1 MLMKLSKVY
10 ETLSASEVFTY
21 DMADEN
27 GNILPKFRRRVTTLI
42 NSGLSDLYQRFSI
55 KEGVIELE
63 VTEDKQHYI
72 LSDGVL
78 EVLRM
83 TTPEGKVYNLNSVTS
98 QLSPSKGPYGNV
110 SNNPVHTALCHASY
124 NELFFSH
131 VPSPGVYRIVY
142 KGDATHIS
150 LDGIDTA
157 DPKTI
162 EIPLPLTYLNALC
175 YYVAAKVYNPAG
187 AQSVARS
194 MFHEGNNWRSMYE
207 DECNRL
213 KANLAGAK
221 SFNEVSNFTRGGW
234 V

>member
-1 MLMKLSKVY
+1 MKLSKVY
-10 ETLSASEVFTY
+10 ETLAASEVFTY

-27 GNILPKFRRRVTTLI
+27 GNILPKFRRRITTLI

-55 KEGVIELE
+55 KEGVIDLE
-63 VTEDKQHYI
+63 VTKNKQHYI
-72 LSDGVL
+72 LSDDVL

-83 TTPEGKVYNLNSVTS
+83 ITPEGKVYNLNSVTS
-98 QLSPSKGPYGNV
+98 QLTPSTGTYGNV
-110 SNNPVHTALCHASY
+110 SNISNPSTCHASY

-131 VPSPGVYRIVY
+131 VPHPGVYRIVY

-187 AQSVARS
+187 AESIARS

>member
-1 MLMKLSKVY
+1 MKLSKIF
-10 ETLSASEVFTY
+10 ETLAASEVFTY
-21 DMADEN
+21 EMADE
-27 GNILPKFRRRVTTLI
+27 GGDILPRYRRRITILI

-55 KEGVIELE
+55 KEGVLDLE
-63 VTEDKQHYI
+63 VTEDVQHYV
-72 LSDGVL
+72 LSADVL

-98 QLSPSKGPYGNV
+98 SLTPTTGPYGNV
-110 SNNPVHTALCHASY
+110 SPHSSNPSLCHASY

-131 VPSPGVYRIVY
+131 VPCAGVYHIVY

-150 LDGIDTA
+150 LDDIDTI
-157 DPKTI
+157 DPKTV
-162 EIPLPLTYLNALC
+162 EVPLPLTYLNALC

-187 AQSVARS
+187 AESVARS

-207 DECNRL
+207 EECNRL

>member
-1 MLMKLSKVY
+1 MKLSKIY
-10 ETLSASEVFTY
+10 ETLAASEVFTY
-21 DMADEN
+21 EMADRD
-27 GNILPKFRRRVTTLI
+27 GDILPRHRRRITTLI
-42 NSGLSDLYQRFSI
+42 NSGLSDLHQRFSI
-55 KEGVIELE
+55 KEGVLDLK

-72 LSDGVL
+72 LSDDVL

-98 QLSPSKGPYGNV
+98 SLSPTTGPYGNV
-110 SNNPVHTALCHASY
+110 SNTSNISLCHASY

-131 VPSPGVYRIVY
+131 VPCAGVYRIVY

-150 LDGIDTA
+150 LDNIDTV

-162 EIPLPLTYLNALC
+162 EVPLPLTYLNALC

-187 AQSVARS
+187 AESVARS

>member
-1 MLMKLSKVY
+1 MLMKLSKIY
-10 ETLSASEVFTY
+10 ETLAASEVFTY
-21 DMADEN
+21 EMADKD
-27 GNILPKFRRRVTTLI
+27 GDILPRHRRRITTLI
-42 NSGLSDLYQRFSI
+42 NSGLSDLHQRFSI
-55 KEGVIELE
+55 KEGVLDLK

-72 LSDGVL
+72 LSDDVL

-98 QLSPSKGPYGNV
+98 SLSPTTGPYGNV
-110 SNNPVHTALCHASY
+110 SNTSNPSLCHASY

-131 VPSPGVYRIVY
+131 VPCAGIYRIVY

-187 AQSVARS
+187 AQTIARS

>member
-1 MLMKLSKVY
+1 MKLSTIF
-10 ETLSASEVFTY
+10 ETLAASEVFTY
-21 DMADEN
+21 EMADE
-27 GNILPKFRRRVTTLI
+27 GGDILPRYRRRITTLI
-42 NSGLSDLYQRFSI
+42 NSGLSDLHQRFSI
-55 KEGVIELE
+55 KEGVLDLG
-63 VTEDKQHYI
+63 VTKDVQHYV
-72 LSDGVL
+72 LSADVL

-98 QLSPSKGPYGNV
+98 SLTSTTGPYGNV
-110 SNNPVHTALCHASY
+110 SPYSSNPFLCHASY

-131 VPSPGVYRIVY
+131 VPCPGVYRIVY

-150 LDGIDTA
+150 LDGIETI

-187 AQSVARS
+187 AESVARS

-207 DECNRL
+207 EECNRL

>member
-1 MLMKLSKVY
+1 MKLSKIY
-10 ETLSASEVFTY
+10 ETLAASEVFTY
-21 DMADEN
+21 ELADED
-27 GNILPKFRRRVTTLI
+27 GDILPRHRRRITTLI
-42 NSGLSDLYQRFSI
+42 NSGLSDLHQRFSI
-55 KEGVIELE
+55 KEGVLDLK

-72 LSDGVL
+72 LSDDVL

-98 QLSPSKGPYGNV
+98 SLSPTTGPYGNV
-110 SNNPVHTALCHASY
+110 SNTSNISICHASY

-131 VPSPGVYRIVY
+131 VPCAGTYRIVY

-150 LDGIDTA
+150 LDGIDTV
-157 DPKTI
+157 DPKTV

-187 AQSVARS
+187 AQTVARS

>member
-1 MLMKLSKVY
+1 MKLSKIY
-10 ETLSASEVFTY
+10 ETLAASEVFTY
-21 DMADEN
+21 ELADED
-27 GNILPKFRRRVTTLI
+27 GDILPRHRRRITTLI
-42 NSGLSDLYQRFSI
+42 NSGLSDLHQRFSI
-55 KEGVIELE
+55 KEGVIDLE

-72 LSDGVL
+72 LSDDVL

-98 QLSPSKGPYGNV
+98 SLSPSTGPYGNV
-110 SNNPVHTALCHASY
+110 TNISNLSICHASY

-131 VPSPGVYRIVY
+131 VPCSGVYRIVY

-187 AQSVARS
+187 AQTVARS

>member
-1 MLMKLSKVY
+1 MKLSKIY
-10 ETLSASEVFTY
+10 ETLAASEVFTY
-21 DMADEN
+21 ELADED
-27 GNILPKFRRRVTTLI
+27 GDILPRHRRRITTLI

-55 KEGVIELE
+55 KEGVVDLV
-63 VTEDKQHYI
+63 VTKDVQHYI
-72 LSDGVL
+72 LSDDVL

-98 QLSPSKGPYGNV
+98 SLSPTTGPYGNV
-110 SNNPVHTALCHASY
+110 SNISNPSLCHASY
-124 NELFFSH
+124 NELFFSY
-131 VPSPGVYRIVY
+131 VPCAGTYRIVY

-150 LDGIDTA
+150 LDNIDTA

-162 EIPLPLTYLNALC
+162 EVPLPLTYLNALC

-187 AQSVARS
+187 AESVARS

>member
-1 MLMKLSKVY
+1 MKLSKIY
-10 ETLSASEVFTY
+10 ETLAASEVFTY
-21 DMADEN
+21 ELADED
-27 GNILPKFRRRVTTLI
+27 GDILPKHRRRITTLI
-42 NSGLSDLYQRFSI
+42 NSGLSDLYQRFTI
-55 KEGVIELE
+55 KEGVIDLK
-63 VTEDKQHYI
+63 VTKDKQHYI
-72 LSDGVL
+72 LSDDVL

-83 TTPEGKVYNLNSVTS
+83 TTPEGKVYKLNSVTS
-98 QLSPSKGPYGNV
+98 SLSPTTGPYGNV
-110 SNNPVHTALCHASY
+110 SNVSNLSTCHASY

-131 VPSPGVYRIVY
+131 VPCAGTYRIVY

-150 LDGIDTA
+150 LDNIDTA

-187 AQSVARS
+187 AESVARS

>member
-1 MLMKLSKVY
+1 MKLSKIF
-10 ETLSASEVFTY
+10 ETLAASEVFTY
-21 DMADEN
+21 EMADE
-27 GNILPKFRRRVTTLI
+27 GGDILPRYRRRITTLI

-55 KEGVIELE
+55 KEGVLNLV
-63 VTEDKQHYI
+63 VTKDVQHYV
-72 LSDGVL
+72 LSADVL

-98 QLSPSKGPYGNV
+98 SLTPTTGPYGNV
-110 SNNPVHTALCHASY
+110 SPYSSNPSLCHASY

-131 VPSPGVYRIVY
+131 VPCTGVYRIVY
-142 KGDATHIS
+142 KVDATHIS
-150 LDGIDTA
+150 LDAIDTI
-157 DPKTI
+157 DPKTV

-187 AQSVARS
+187 AESVARS

-207 DECNRL
+207 EECNRL

>member
-1 MLMKLSKVY
+1 MKLSKVY

-98 QLSPSKGPYGNV
+98 HLSPSKGPYSNV
-110 SNNPVHTALCHASY
+110 SNNPVHPALCHASY

-131 VPSPGVYRIVY
+131 APSPGVYRIVY

-194 MFHEGNNWRSMYE
+194 IFHEGNNWRSMYE

>member
-1 MLMKLSKVY
+1 MKLSNIY
-10 ETLSASEVFTY
+10 ETLAASEVFTY
-21 DMADEN
+21 ELADED
-27 GNILPKFRRRVTTLI
+27 GDILPRHRRRITTLI
-42 NSGLSDLYQRFSI
+42 NSGLSDLHQRFSI
-55 KEGVIELE
+55 KEGLIDLE
-63 VTEDKQHYI
+63 VTKDKQHYV
-72 LSDGVL
+72 LSADVL

-83 TTPEGKVYNLNSVTS
+83 TTPEGKMYNLNSVTS
-98 QLSPSKGPYGNV
+98 QLTPSTGPYGNV
-110 SNNPVHTALCHASY
+110 PNNTIHTALCHASY

-131 VPSPGVYRIVY
+131 VPCAGAYRIVY

-150 LDGIDTA
+150 LDNIDTA

-162 EIPLPLTYLNALC
+162 EVPLPLTYLNALC

-187 AQSVARS
+187 AETVARS

>member
-1 MLMKLSKVY
+1 MKLSKIF
-10 ETLSASEVFTY
+10 ETLAASEVFTY
-21 DMADEN
+21 EMADED
-27 GNILPKFRRRVTTLI
+27 GDILPRYRRRITTLI

-55 KEGVIELE
+55 KEGVLDLV
-63 VTEDKQHYI
+63 VTKDVQHYV
-72 LSDGVL
+72 LSADVL

-98 QLSPSKGPYGNV
+98 SLTPTSGPYGNV
-110 SNNPVHTALCHASY
+110 SPYSSNPSLCHASY

-131 VPSPGVYRIVY
+131 VPCAGVYRIVY
-142 KGDATHIS
+142 KVDATHIG
-150 LDGIDTA
+150 LDGIETI

-187 AQSVARS
+187 AESVARS
-194 MFHEGNNWRSMYE
+194 MFHEGNNWRAMYE
-207 DECNRL
+207 EECNRL

>member
-1 MLMKLSKVY
+1 MKLSKIF
-10 ETLSASEVFTY
+10 ETLAASEVFTY
-21 DMADEN
+21 EMADE
-27 GNILPKFRRRVTTLI
+27 GGDILPRYRRRITTLI

-55 KEGVIELE
+55 KEGVLDLV
-63 VTEDKQHYI
+63 VTKDVQHYV
-72 LSDGVL
+72 LSADVL

-98 QLSPSKGPYGNV
+98 SLTTTTGPYGNV
-110 SNNPVHTALCHASY
+110 SPHSSNPSLCHASY

-131 VPSPGVYRIVY
+131 VPCPGVYRIVY

-150 LDGIDTA
+150 LDGIETI

-187 AQSVARS
+187 AESVARS

-207 DECNRL
+207 EECNRL

>member
-1 MLMKLSKVY
+1 MKLSKVY
-10 ETLSASEVFTY
+10 ETLTASEVFTY
-21 DMADEN
+21 DMAD
-27 GNILPKFRRRVTTLI
+27 GTGSITPRHRRRITTLI

-55 KEGVIELE
+55 KEGVIGLK
-63 VTEDKQHYI
+63 VSEDKQHYV
-72 LSDGVL
+72 LSDDVL
-78 EVLRM
+78 EILRM
-83 TTPEGKVYNLNSVTS
+83 ITPEGKVYNLNSVTS
-98 QLSPSKGPYGNV
+98 QLTPSKGPYGNV
-110 SNNPVHTALCHASY
+110 SNNTIHSSLCHASY

-131 VPSPGVYRIVY
+131 VPCPGVYRIVY

-150 LDGIDTA
+150 LDGIDTI

-187 AQSVARS
+187 AESVARS

-207 DECNRL
+207 EECNRL

>member
-1 MLMKLSKVY
+1 MKLSKIY
-10 ETLSASEVFTY
+10 ETLAASEVFTY
-21 DMADEN
+21 ELADED
-27 GNILPKFRRRVTTLI
+27 GDILPRHRRRITTLI

-55 KEGVIELE
+55 KEGVVDLK
-63 VTEDKQHYI
+63 VTEDNQHYI
-72 LSDGVL
+72 LSDDVL

-83 TTPEGKVYNLNSVTS
+83 ITPEGKVYNLNSVTS
-98 QLSPSKGPYGNV
+98 SLSPTTGPYGNV
-110 SNNPVHTALCHASY
+110 SNISNPSSCHASY

-131 VPSPGVYRIVY
+131 VPCAGVYRIVY

-150 LDGIDTA
+150 LDNIDTV

-162 EIPLPLTYLNALC
+162 EVPLPLTYLNALC

-187 AQSVARS
+187 AESVARS

>member
-1 MLMKLSKVY
+1 MKLSKIF
-10 ETLSASEVFTY
+10 ETLAASEVFTY
-21 DMADEN
+21 EMADE
-27 GNILPKFRRRVTTLI
+27 GGDILPRYRRRLTTLI

-55 KEGVIELE
+55 KEGVLDLE
-63 VTEDKQHYI
+63 VTEDVQHYV
-72 LSDGVL
+72 LSADVL

-98 QLSPSKGPYGNV
+98 SLTPTTGPYGNV
-110 SNNPVHTALCHASY
+110 SPHTSKPSLCHASY

-131 VPSPGVYRIVY
+131 VPCAGVYHIVY

-150 LDGIDTA
+150 LDVIDTI
-157 DPKTI
+157 DPKTV
-162 EIPLPLTYLNALC
+162 EIQLPLTYLNALC

-187 AQSVARS
+187 AESVARS

>member
-1 MLMKLSKVY
+1 MKLSKIY
-10 ETLSASEVFTY
+10 ETLAASEVFTY
-21 DMADEN
+21 ELADED
-27 GNILPKFRRRVTTLI
+27 GDILPRHRRRITTLI
-42 NSGLSDLYQRFSI
+42 NSGLSDLHQRFSI
-55 KEGVIELE
+55 KEGVIDLE

-72 LSDGVL
+72 LSDDVL

-98 QLSPSKGPYGNV
+98 SLSPTTGPYGNV
-110 SNNPVHTALCHASY
+110 SNVSNLSTCHASY

-131 VPSPGVYRIVY
+131 VPCAGTYHIVY

-162 EIPLPLTYLNALC
+162 KIPLPLTYLNALC

-187 AQSVARS
+187 AQTIARS

-207 DECNRL
+207 EECNRL

>member
-1 MLMKLSKVY
+1 MKLSKIF
-10 ETLSASEVFTY
+10 ETLAASEVFTY
-21 DMADEN
+21 EMADEA
-27 GNILPKFRRRVTTLI
+27 GDILPRYRRRITTLI

-55 KEGVIELE
+55 KEGVLDLG
-63 VTEDKQHYI
+63 VTKDVQHYV
-72 LSDGVL
+72 LSADVL

-98 QLSPSKGPYGNV
+98 SLTPTSGPYGNV
-110 SNNPVHTALCHASY
+110 STYSSNPSLCHASY

-131 VPSPGVYRIVY
+131 VPCAGVYHIVY
-142 KGDATHIS
+142 KVDATHIS
-150 LDGIDTA
+150 LDGIDTI

-187 AQSVARS
+187 AESVARS

-207 DECNRL
+207 EECNRL

-221 SFNEVSNFTRGGW
+221 SFNEVSNFARGGW

>member
-1 MLMKLSKVY
+1 MKLSKIY
-10 ETLSASEVFTY
+10 ETLAASEVFTY
-21 DMADEN
+21 ELADED
-27 GNILPKFRRRVTTLI
+27 GDILPRHRRRITTLI

-55 KEGVIELE
+55 KEGVVDLV
-63 VTEDKQHYI
+63 VTKDVQHYI
-72 LSDGVL
+72 LSDDVL

-83 TTPEGKVYNLNSVTS
+83 ITPEGKVYNLNSVTS
-98 QLSPSKGPYGNV
+98 SLSPTTGPYGNV
-110 SNNPVHTALCHASY
+110 SNISNPSLCHASY

-131 VPSPGVYRIVY
+131 VPSPGIYHIVY
-142 KGDATHIS
+142 KGDASHIS
-150 LDGIDTA
+150 LDNIDTA

-162 EIPLPLTYLNALC
+162 EVPLPLTYLNALC

-187 AQSVARS
+187 AESVARS

>member
-1 MLMKLSKVY
+1 MKLSKIF
-10 ETLSASEVFTY
+10 ETLAASEVFTY
-21 DMADEN
+21 DMADE
-27 GNILPKFRRRVTTLI
+27 GGDILPKYRRRVTTLI
-42 NSGLSDLYQRFSI
+42 NSGLSDLHQRFSI
-55 KEGVIELE
+55 KEGVIDLE
-63 VTEDKQHYI
+63 VTKDKQHYV
-72 LSDGVL
+72 LSDDVL

-83 TTPEGKVYNLNSVTS
+83 VTPEGKVYNLNSVTS
-98 QLSPSKGPYGNV
+98 QLTSSTGPYGNV
-110 SNNPVHTALCHASY
+110 TNNTIHTALCHASY

-131 VPSPGVYRIVY
+131 IPHPGVYHIVY

-150 LDGIDTA
+150 LDNIDTI

-162 EIPLPLTYLNALC
+162 GIPLPLTYLNALC

-187 AQSVARS
+187 AESVARS

-213 KANLAGAK
+213 KSNLAGAK

-234 V
+234 I

>member
-1 MLMKLSKVY
+1 MKLSKIY
-10 ETLSASEVFTY
+10 ETLAASEVFTY
-21 DMADEN
+21 ELADAD
-27 GNILPKFRRRVTTLI
+27 GDILPRHRRRITTLI

-55 KEGVIELE
+55 KEGVVDLK
-63 VTEDKQHYI
+63 VTKDKQHYI
-72 LSDGVL
+72 LSDDVL

-98 QLSPSKGPYGNV
+98 QLTPASGPYGNV
-110 SNNPVHTALCHASY
+110 SNISNPSICHASY

-131 VPSPGVYRIVY
+131 VPCPGIYRIVY
-142 KGDATHIS
+142 KRDATHIG
-150 LDGIDTA
+150 LDNIDTA

-162 EIPLPLTYLNALC
+162 EVPLPLTYLNALC

-187 AQSVARS
+187 AESVARS

>member
-1 MLMKLSKVY
+1 MKLSKIY
-10 ETLSASEVFTY
+10 ETLAASEVFTY
-21 DMADEN
+21 EMADED
-27 GNILPKFRRRVTTLI
+27 GDILPRYRRRITTLI
-42 NSGLSDLYQRFSI
+42 NSGLSDLHQRFSI
-55 KEGVIELE
+55 KEGVLDLK

-72 LSDGVL
+72 LSDDVL

-98 QLSPSKGPYGNV
+98 SLSPTTGPYGNV
-110 SNNPVHTALCHASY
+110 SNTSNISICHASY

-131 VPSPGVYRIVY
+131 VPCAGTYRIVY

-187 AQSVARS
+187 AESVARS

>member
-1 MLMKLSKVY
+1 MKLSKVY
-10 ETLSASEVFTY
+10 ETLTASEVFTY
-21 DMADEN
+21 EMADET
-27 GNILPKFRRRVTTLI
+27 GSITPRHRRRITTLI

-55 KEGVIELE
+55 KEGVLDLG
-63 VTEDKQHYI
+63 VTEDVQHYV
-72 LSDGVL
+72 LSADVL

-83 TTPEGKVYNLNSVTS
+83 TTPEGKVYSLNSVTS
-98 QLSPSKGPYGNV
+98 SLTPTTGPYGNV
-110 SNNPVHTALCHASY
+110 TPHSSNPSLCHASY

-131 VPSPGVYRIVY
+131 VPCAGVYHIVY

-150 LDGIDTA
+150 LDGIDTI
-157 DPKTI
+157 DPKTV

-187 AQSVARS
+187 AESVARS

-207 DECNRL
+207 EECNRL

>member
-21 DMADEN
+21 DMADED
-27 GNILPKFRRRVTTLI
+27 GNILPRFRRRITTLI

-72 LSDGVL
+72 LSDDVL

-83 TTPEGKVYNLNSVTS
+83 ITPEGKVYNLNSVTS
-98 QLSPSKGPYGNV
+98 QLSPSNGPYGNV
-110 SNNPVHTALCHASY
+110 SNNSVHTALCHASY

-142 KGDATHIS
+142 KGDATHID
-150 LDGIDTA
+150 LEEIDTA

-162 EIPLPLTYLNALC
+162 EIPLPMTYLNALC
-175 YYVAAKVYNPAG
+175 YFVAAKVYNPAG

>member
-1 MLMKLSKVY
+1 MKLSKVY

-55 KEGVIELE
+55 KEGLIELK
-63 VTEDKQHYI
+63 VTEDKQHYV
-72 LSDGVL
+72 LSDDVL
-78 EVLRM
+78 EILRM
-83 TTPEGKVYNLNSVTS
+83 ITPEGKVYNLNSVTS
-98 QLSPSKGPYGNV
+98 QLTPSTGPYGNV
-110 SNNPVHTALCHASY
+110 ANNTTHTALCHASY

-131 VPSPGVYRIVY
+131 VPCPGVYRIVY
-142 KGDATHIS
+142 KGDASHIS
-150 LDGIDTA
+150 LDGINTV

-187 AQSVARS
+187 AESVARS

>member
-1 MLMKLSKVY
+1 MKLSKIF
-10 ETLSASEVFTY
+10 ETLAASEVFTY
-21 DMADEN
+21 EMADED
-27 GNILPKFRRRVTTLI
+27 GDILPRYRRRITTLI

-55 KEGVIELE
+55 KEGVLDLV
-63 VTEDKQHYI
+63 VTKDVQHYV
-72 LSDGVL
+72 LSADVL

-98 QLSPSKGPYGNV
+98 SLTPTSGPYGNV
-110 SNNPVHTALCHASY
+110 SPYSSNPSLCHASY

-131 VPSPGVYRIVY
+131 VPCAGVYRIVY
-142 KGDATHIS
+142 KVDATHIS
-150 LDGIDTA
+150 LDAIDTI

-187 AQSVARS
+187 AESVARS

-207 DECNRL
+207 EECNRL

>member
-1 MLMKLSKVY
+1 MKLSKIY
-10 ETLSASEVFTY
+10 ETLAASEVFTY
-21 DMADEN
+21 ELADED
-27 GNILPKFRRRVTTLI
+27 GDILPRHRRRITTLI

-55 KEGVIELE
+55 KEGVVDLV
-63 VTEDKQHYI
+63 VTKDVQHYI
-72 LSDGVL
+72 LSDDVL

-98 QLSPSKGPYGNV
+98 SLSPTTGPYGNV
-110 SNNPVHTALCHASY
+110 SNISNPSLCHASY

-131 VPSPGVYRIVY
+131 VPCAGVYRIVY

-150 LDGIDTA
+150 LDNIDTV

-162 EIPLPLTYLNALC
+162 EVPLPLTYLNALC

-187 AQSVARS
+187 AESVARS

-213 KANLAGAK
+213 KANIAGAK

>member
-1 MLMKLSKVY
+1 MKLSKIF
-10 ETLSASEVFTY
+10 ETLAASEVFTY
-21 DMADEN
+21 EMADED
-27 GNILPKFRRRVTTLI
+27 GDILPRYRRRITTLI

-55 KEGVIELE
+55 KEGVLDLG
-63 VTEDKQHYI
+63 VTKDVQHYV
-72 LSDGVL
+72 LSADVL

-98 QLSPSKGPYGNV
+98 SLTPTTGPYGNV
-110 SNNPVHTALCHASY
+110 SPYSSNPSLCHASY

-131 VPSPGVYRIVY
+131 VPCAGVYRIVY
-142 KGDATHIS
+142 KVDATHIS
-150 LDGIDTA
+150 LDGIDTI

-187 AQSVARS
+187 AESVARS

-207 DECNRL
+207 EECNRL

>member
-1 MLMKLSKVY
+1 MKLSKIY
-10 ETLSASEVFTY
+10 ETLAASEVFTY
-21 DMADEN
+21 ELADED
-27 GNILPKFRRRVTTLI
+27 GDILPRHRRRITTLI
-42 NSGLSDLYQRFSI
+42 NSGLSDLHQRFSI
-55 KEGVIELE
+55 KEGVIDLE
-63 VTEDKQHYI
+63 VTEEVQHYV
-72 LSDGVL
+72 LSDDVL

-98 QLSPSKGPYGNV
+98 SLSSTTGPYGNV
-110 SNNPVHTALCHASY
+110 SNTSNISICHASY

-131 VPSPGVYRIVY
+131 VPCAGTYRIVY
-142 KGDATHIS
+142 KRDASHIS
-150 LDGIDTA
+150 LDSIDTA

-187 AQSVARS
+187 AESVARS

>member
-1 MLMKLSKVY
+1 MKLSKIF
-10 ETLSASEVFTY
+10 ETLAASEVFTY
-21 DMADEN
+21 ELADED
-27 GNILPKFRRRVTTLI
+27 GDILPRHRRRITTLI
-42 NSGLSDLYQRFSI
+42 NSGLSDLHQRFSI
-55 KEGVIELE
+55 KEAVVDLK
-63 VTEDKQHYI
+63 VTKDVQHYI
-72 LSDGVL
+72 LSDDVL

-98 QLSPSKGPYGNV
+98 SLSPTTGPYGNV
-110 SNNPVHTALCHASY
+110 SNTSNISICHASY

-131 VPSPGVYRIVY
+131 VPCAGTYRIVY

-150 LDGIDTA
+150 LDGIDIA

-187 AQSVARS
+187 AESVARS

>member
-1 MLMKLSKVY
+1 MKLSKIY
-10 ETLSASEVFTY
+10 ETLAASEVFTY
-21 DMADEN
+21 ELADED
-27 GNILPKFRRRVTTLI
+27 GDILPRHRRRITTLI
-42 NSGLSDLYQRFSI
+42 NSGLSDLHQRFSI
-55 KEGVIELE
+55 KEGVLDLE

-72 LSDGVL
+72 LSDDVL

-98 QLSPSKGPYGNV
+98 SLSPTTGPYGNV
-110 SNNPVHTALCHASY
+110 SNISNTSLCHASY

-131 VPSPGVYRIVY
+131 VPCAGIYRIVY

-150 LDGIDTA
+150 LDNIDTV
-157 DPKTI
+157 DPKTV

-187 AQSVARS
+187 AESVARS

>member
-1 MLMKLSKVY
+1 MKLSKIF
-10 ETLSASEVFTY
+10 ETLAASEVFTY
-21 DMADEN
+21 DMADE
-27 GNILPKFRRRVTTLI
+27 GGDILPKYRRRITTLI
-42 NSGLSDLYQRFSI
+42 NSGLSDLHQRFSI
-55 KEGVIELE
+55 KEGLIDLE
-63 VTEDKQHYI
+63 VTKDKQHYV
-72 LSDGVL
+72 LSADVL

-83 TTPEGKVYNLNSVTS
+83 ITPEGKVYNLNSVTS
-98 QLSPSKGPYGNV
+98 QLTPSTGPYGNV
-110 SNNPVHTALCHASY
+110 TNNTIHTASCHASY

-131 VPSPGVYRIVY
+131 VPRPGVYRIVY

-187 AQSVARS
+187 AESVARS

>member
-1 MLMKLSKVY
+1 MKLSKVY
-10 ETLSASEVFTY
+10 ETLTASEVFTY
-21 DMADEN
+21 DMADDT
-27 GNILPKFRRRVTTLI
+27 GSITPRHRRRITTLI

-55 KEGVIELE
+55 KEGVLDLV
-63 VTEDKQHYI
+63 VTKDVQHYV
-72 LSDGVL
+72 LSADVL

-98 QLSPSKGPYGNV
+98 SLTPTTGPYSNV
-110 SNNPVHTALCHASY
+110 SPHSSNPSLCHASY

-131 VPSPGVYRIVY
+131 VPCAGVYHIVY

-150 LDGIDTA
+150 LDGIETI

-162 EIPLPLTYLNALC
+162 EIPLPMTYLNALC

-187 AQSVARS
+187 AESVARS

-207 DECNRL
+207 EECNRL

>member
-1 MLMKLSKVY
+1 MLMKLSKIY
-10 ETLSASEVFTY
+10 ETLAASEVFTY
-21 DMADEN
+21 ELADDD
-27 GNILPKFRRRVTTLI
+27 GDILPRHRRRITTLI
-42 NSGLSDLYQRFSI
+42 NSGLSDLHQRFSI
-55 KEGVIELE
+55 KEGVLDLK

-72 LSDGVL
+72 LSDDVL

-98 QLSPSKGPYGNV
+98 SLSPTTGPYGNV
-110 SNNPVHTALCHASY
+110 SNTSNISICHASY

-131 VPSPGVYRIVY
+131 VPCAGTYRIVY

-150 LDGIDTA
+150 LDGIDTV

-187 AQSVARS
+187 AESVARS

-213 KANLAGAK
+213 KANIAGAK
-221 SFNEVSNFTRGGW
+221 TFNEVSNFTRGGW

>member
-1 MLMKLSKVY
+1 MKLSKIY
-10 ETLSASEVFTY
+10 ETLAASEVFTY
-21 DMADEN
+21 ELADED
-27 GNILPKFRRRVTTLI
+27 GDILPRHRRRITTLI

-55 KEGVIELE
+55 KEGVVDLV
-63 VTEDKQHYI
+63 VTKDKQHYI
-72 LSDGVL
+72 LSDDVL

-83 TTPEGKVYNLNSVTS
+83 ITPEGKVYNLNSVTS
-98 QLSPSKGPYGNV
+98 SLSPTTGPYGNV
-110 SNNPVHTALCHASY
+110 SNISNPSLCHASY

-131 VPSPGVYRIVY
+131 VPSPGIYRIVY

-187 AQSVARS
+187 AESVARS

>member
-1 MLMKLSKVY
+1 MKLSKIY
-10 ETLSASEVFTY
+10 ETLAASEVFTY
-21 DMADEN
+21 ELADED
-27 GNILPKFRRRVTTLI
+27 GDILPRHRRRITTLI
-42 NSGLSDLYQRFSI
+42 NSGLSDLHQRFSI
-55 KEGVIELE
+55 KEGVLDLK

-72 LSDGVL
+72 LSDDVL

-98 QLSPSKGPYGNV
+98 SLSPTTGPYGNV
-110 SNNPVHTALCHASY
+110 SNTSNISICHASY

-131 VPSPGVYRIVY
+131 VPCAGTYRIVY

-187 AQSVARS
+187 AESVARS

>member
-1 MLMKLSKVY
+1 MKLSKIF
-10 ETLSASEVFTY
+10 ETLAASEVFTY
-21 DMADEN
+21 EMADE
-27 GNILPKFRRRVTTLI
+27 GGDILPRYRRRITTLI

-55 KEGVIELE
+55 KEGVLDLE
-63 VTEDKQHYI
+63 VTENVQHYV
-72 LSDGVL
+72 LSADVL

-98 QLSPSKGPYGNV
+98 SLTPTTGPYGNV
-110 SNNPVHTALCHASY
+110 SPHSSNPSLCHASY

-131 VPSPGVYRIVY
+131 VPCPGVYRIVY

-150 LDGIDTA
+150 LDGIDTI

-187 AQSVARS
+187 AESVARS

>member
-1 MLMKLSKVY
+1 MKLSKIY
-10 ETLSASEVFTY
+10 ETLAASEVFTY
-21 DMADEN
+21 ELADED
-27 GNILPKFRRRVTTLI
+27 GDILPRHRRRITTLI

-55 KEGVIELE
+55 KEGVVDLV
-63 VTEDKQHYI
+63 VTKDVQHYI
-72 LSDGVL
+72 LSDDVL

-98 QLSPSKGPYGNV
+98 SLSPTTGPYGNV
-110 SNNPVHTALCHASY
+110 SNISNPSSCHASY

-131 VPSPGVYRIVY
+131 VPCAGVYRIVY

-150 LDGIDTA
+150 LDNIDTV

-162 EIPLPLTYLNALC
+162 EVPLPLTYLNALC

-187 AQSVARS
+187 AESVARS